1 MKLLVY
7 PSGLLVFEN
16 RAFQCALGRS
26 GTAISKTEG
35 DGATPVGEFILREIF
50 YRQDRIKCP
59 KSDLSIT
66 AIRPVD
72 RWSDDP
78 SDPDYNRLVQI
89 PHAFRHETLWRN
101 DSLYDILVPLGF
113 NDNPPIPGLG
123 SAIFL
128 HIAADQFAPT
138 EGCIALAQSDLL
150 AILEGCDHK
159 TALITRPPAFSP
171 QK

>member
-1 MKLLVY
+1 MKLIVY

-26 GTAISKTEG
+26 GIAISKTEG
-35 DGATPVGEFILREIF
+35 DGATPAGEFNLRKIF
-50 YRQDRIKCP
+50 YRQDRVECP
-59 KSDLSIT
+59 KSGLPIT
-66 AIRPVD
+66 ATGPANG
-72 RWSDDP
+72 WSDDP

-89 PHAFRHETLWRN
+89 PHAYRHETLWR
-101 DSLYDILVPLGF
+101 DDPLYDIFVPLGF

-150 AILEGCDHK
+150 AILESCDHK
-159 TALITRPPAFSP
+159 TALVIRPPAFSP

>member
-1 MKLLVY
+1 MKLIVY

-16 RAFQCALGRS
+16 RAFQCALGRR
-26 GTAISKTEG
+26 GIAISKSEG
-35 DGATPVGEFILREIF
+35 DGATPAGEFNLRKIF
-50 YRQDRIKCP
+50 YRQDRVECP
-59 KSDLSIT
+59 KSGLPIT
-66 AIRPVD
+66 ATRPAD

-89 PHAFRHETLWRN
+89 PHAFRHETLWRE
-101 DSLYDILVPLGF
+101 DSLYDVLVPLGF
-113 NDNPPIPGLG
+113 NDNPPIPGVG

-150 AILEGCDHK
+150 AILESCDHK
-159 TALITRPPAFSP
+159 TALVIRPPAFSP